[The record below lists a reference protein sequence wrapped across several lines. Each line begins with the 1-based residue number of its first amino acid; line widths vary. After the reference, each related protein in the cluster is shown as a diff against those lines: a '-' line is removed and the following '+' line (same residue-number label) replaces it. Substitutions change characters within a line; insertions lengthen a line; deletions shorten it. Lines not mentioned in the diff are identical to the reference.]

1 MLIMVVFLAAC
12 TNSDGLITPQFED
25 VSITTVQVVDG
36 KVSPLSRGLYNPTNV
51 ALSFPN
57 QKSVE
62 DFMSTIANMTREERL
77 AIVHDLGITTLYDL
91 AAAADK
97 ELDSIGNQAKTEAEF
112 RVSYSKYVEKY
123 RGLLVNDEADILDLS
138 LYVPGDDDVE
148 TYIYNS
154 QGKYVVDGKIV
165 TLEPAKS
172 RSGNIKPLNVANASE
187 TNKIT
192 FEPASKKKVT
202 FELKRCNEDVHLKTK
217 FQKKMWWGWK
227 GDSHHE
233 IAFEIYANPVP
244 ANTVVNRSYIINKAD
259 FEADIMKYPIDRLM
273 TGEAYIWTD
282 YSYEHDANNNV
293 IMEVINN
300 VKQPKCLKSKAKIIN
315 VQLSKNSY

>member
-1 MLIMVVFLAAC
+1 MAAC

-192 FEPASKKKVT
+192 FEPASKKKGN
-202 FELKRCNEDVHLKTK
+202 F
-217 FQKKMWWGWK
+217 
-227 GDSHHE
+227 
-233 IAFEIYANPVP
+233 
-244 ANTVVNRSYIINKAD
+244 
-259 FEADIMKYPIDRLM
+259 
-273 TGEAYIWTD
+273 
-282 YSYEHDANNNV
+282 
-293 IMEVINN
+293 
-300 VKQPKCLKSKAKIIN
+300 
-315 VQLSKNSY
+315 